1 MKQVWHVAKKK
12 HKIKKGNWE
21 EEKSA
26 ACDAATLA
34 DWTKTLGPRSVRVCV
49 AFGQVIA
56 L

>member
-1 MKQVWHVAKKK
+1 VARRKKTE
-12 HKIKKGNWE
+12 KIRNWE

-34 DWTKTLGPRSVRVCV
+34 DWTKTLGPKSVCECV
-49 AFGQVIA
+49 AFGQVRA